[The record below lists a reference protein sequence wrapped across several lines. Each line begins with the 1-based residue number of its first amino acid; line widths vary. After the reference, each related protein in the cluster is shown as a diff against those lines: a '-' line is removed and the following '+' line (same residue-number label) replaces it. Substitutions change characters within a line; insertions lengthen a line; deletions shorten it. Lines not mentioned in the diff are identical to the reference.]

1 MHRNTYLDSPGRLD
15 ESYRLRG
22 SEIYFAGQMTG
33 VEGYIESAGS
43 GLVAGICAARRVLGL
58 EEISFPR
65 RTMLGA
71 MSSYVANGGTGAF
84 VPMNANFGIIEPL
97 PARVKGGKIAKN
109 QALAERALECIGQ
122 IKTELGKQ

>member
-1 MHRNTYLDSPGRLD
+1 
-15 ESYRLRG
+15 
-22 SEIYFAGQMTG
+22 MTG

-43 GLVAGICAARRVLGL
+43 GLVAGISAARRALGPDAV
-58 EEISFPR
+58 EFPR
-65 RTMLGA
+65 KTMLGA

-109 QALAERALECIGQ
+109 QALADRALECIGQ
-122 IKTELGKQ
+122 IKQTLDADLPREGE